1 MFYPFT
7 LLTVTVKFQPQC
19 WLVVGLLDNGF
30 VFGAFGL
37 LVKVGRK

>member
-1 MFYPFT
+1 MNFPLP
-7 LLTVTVKFQPQC
+7 LLAVTFKFQPQC

-37 LVKVGRK
+37 LVKVSRK